1 MTPQRKDRI
10 DLTGAFWLVMF
21 AGLMGINQVLVKLV
35 NDGMSPLFQ
44 AAARS
49 YCALV
54 VVLVFALAMRKR
66 LSISDGTLLPGV
78 LCGALFAAEF
88 MLTFVA
94 FEYTTVA
101 RVTMLFYT
109 MPFWLALIA
118 HFVIPGERM
127 TLMRFTGLML
137 AVAGIAWVL
146 LHNDHPATEY
156 ALWGDIMCLIAAVC
170 WAGIALTVR
179 LTKLSTATPEMQ
191 LVYQL
196 GVSAII
202 MAPFAFAA
210 GGIIRDFTSAT
221 AMMFAFQVLAV
232 ASFGFLMW
240 FRVLAIYPASDMASF
255 GFLTPLF
262 GVAFGWLILDE
273 VITWDFAGALALVC
287 AGIVLVNR
295 KRKVKVVEV

>member
-78 LCGALFAAEF
+78 LCGSLFAVEF

-137 AVAGIAWVL
+137 ALRASPGCCCTTTTRQPRMRYGAISCAL
-146 LHNDHPATEY
+146 LRP
-156 ALWGDIMCLIAAVC
+156 
-170 WAGIALTVR
+170 
-179 LTKLSTATPEMQ
+179 
-191 LVYQL
+191 
-196 GVSAII
+196 
-202 MAPFAFAA
+202 
-210 GGIIRDFTSAT
+210 
-221 AMMFAFQVLAV
+221 
-232 ASFGFLMW
+232 
-240 FRVLAIYPASDMASF
+240 
-255 GFLTPLF
+255 
-262 GVAFGWLILDE
+262 
-273 VITWDFAGALALVC
+273 C
-287 AGIVLVNR
+287 AGPVSRLPCG
-295 KRKVKVVEV
+295 